1 MAKYN
6 VKHTCGCEVEHNLF
20 GKNDYREWKIN
31 KLQEEKCWK
40 CQQTEKV
47 EEMINSGNYEVKE
60 VSYREY
66 KENELTA
73 VPNTYNK
80 ETKTI
85 KVLVKVEKAEE
96 VKNEE
101 EVVNEIEKEI
111 TEKAVNG
118 KVVLNKEEVK
128 ELNSTLNDNCK
139 KFSLDT
145 NKVKDLFN
153 KMMKRLNMVMDNI
166 NKTITLT
173 INVVKNVINKGE
185 IMKRAWEMFRD
196 AQAKTNTVTFADCL
210 RQSWAIAKSN

>member
-40 CQQTEKV
+40 CQQVEKV
-47 EEMINSGNYEVKE
+47 EEMINSGECEVKE

-85 KVLVKVEKAEE
+85 KVLVKVEKVEE

-128 ELNSTLNDNCK
+128 ELNSKLNDNCK

-145 NKVKDLFN
+145 NKVKELFN
-153 KMMKRLNMVMDNI
+153 KMMERLNMVIDNI

-173 INVVKNVINKGE
+173 INAIKKVINKGE
-185 IMKRAWEMFRD
+185 VMKRAWKMFRD
-196 AQAKTNTVTFADCL
+196 AKTKTSNVTFAECL
-210 RQSWAIAKSN
+210 RQSWAKAKSN

>member
-40 CQQTEKV
+40 CQQVEKV

>member
-1 MAKYN
+1 MKKCSCKRFYN
-6 VKHTCGCEVEHNLF
+6 AETCEIEIMSKCYNC
-20 GKNDYREWKIN
+20 K
-31 KLQEEKCWK
+31 QEEKI
-40 CQQTEKV
+40 
-47 EEMINSGNYEVKE
+47 EEMINSGNYEVQE
-60 VSYREY
+60 VHYSEY
-66 KENELTA
+66 KNSELTA

-85 KVLVKVEKAEE
+85 KVLAKVEKAEE

-185 IMKRAWEMFRD
+185 IMKRAWEMFRE
-196 AQAKTNTVTFADCL
+196 AQAKTNTVTFAECL

>member
-1 MAKYN
+1 MKKCSCKRFYN
-6 VKHTCGCEVEHNLF
+6 AETCEVEIMSKCYNC
-20 GKNDYREWKIN
+20 K
-31 KLQEEKCWK
+31 QEEKI
-40 CQQTEKV
+40 
-47 EEMINSGNYEVKE
+47 EEMINSGKYEVQE
-60 VSYREY
+60 VHYSEY
-66 KENELTA
+66 KNSELIA

-85 KVLVKVEKAEE
+85 KVLVKVEKVEE
-96 VKNEE
+96 VKKEE

-128 ELNSTLNDNCK
+128 ELNSKLNDSCK
-139 KFSLDT
+139 NFNLDI

-153 KMMKRLNMVMDNI
+153 KMMTRLNMVMDNI

-173 INVVKNVINKGE
+173 INVVKKVINKGE
-185 IMKRAWEMFRD
+185 VMKRAWRMFRD
-196 AQAKTNTVTFADCL
+196 AQTKTNTVTFAECL

>member
-1 MAKYN
+1 MKKCSCKRFYN
-6 VKHTCGCEVEHNLF
+6 AETCEIE
-20 GKNDYREWKIN
+20 IMS
-31 KLQEEKCWK
+31 KCYNCK
-40 CQQTEKV
+40 QVEKV
-47 EEMINSGNYEVKE
+47 EEMINSGKYEVQE
-60 VSYREY
+60 VHYSEY
-66 KENELTA
+66 KNSELIA

-85 KVLVKVEKAEE
+85 KVLVKVEKVEE

-128 ELNSTLNDNCK
+128 ELNSKLNDNCK
-139 KFSLDT
+139 NFNLDV

-153 KMMKRLNMVMDNI
+153 KMMERLNMVMDNI

-173 INVVKNVINKGE
+173 INVVKKVTNKGE
-185 IMKRAWEMFRD
+185 VMKRAWRMFRD
-196 AQAKTNTVTFADCL
+196 AQTKTSNVTFAECL

>member
-40 CQQTEKV
+40 CQQAEKV
-47 EEMINSGNYEVKE
+47 EEMINSGEYEVKE

-85 KVLVKVEKAEE
+85 KVVIK
-96 VKNEE
+96 
-101 EVVNEIEKEI
+101 IEKIEKKIIEEI
-111 TEKAVNG
+111 DQE
-118 KVVLNKEEVK
+118 LRNKENNGEIILTQDESK
-128 ELNSTLNDNCK
+128 KLNSKLNDNCK
-139 KFSLDT
+139 KYKIDT
-145 NKVKDLFN
+145 KKLKDLFN
-153 KMMKRLNMVMDNI
+153 KYLNDTYVMTIDKDN
-166 NKTITLT
+166 KITKL
-173 INVVKNVINKGE
+173 IKK
-185 IMKRAWEMFRD
+185 
-196 AQAKTNTVTFADCL
+196 
-210 RQSWAIAKSN
+210 